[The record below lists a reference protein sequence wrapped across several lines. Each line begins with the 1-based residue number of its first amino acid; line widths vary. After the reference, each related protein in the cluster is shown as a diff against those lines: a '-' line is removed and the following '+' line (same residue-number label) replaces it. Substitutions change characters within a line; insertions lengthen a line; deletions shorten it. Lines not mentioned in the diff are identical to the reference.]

1 MTFSITTKPKTTTTS
16 ITIDGCLANMEKD
29 IVYTEPEGYFPKEIL
44 DKYFPNYKETE
55 NSDEKE

>member
-1 MTFSITTKPKTTTTS
+1 
-16 ITIDGCLANMEKD
+16 MEKD
-29 IVYTEPEGYFPKEIL
+29 IVYTEPESYFPKEIL